1 MFNLHFKQFKNIEN
15 SEGGEVNDKTI
26 FEYFQ
31 NGNEI
36 WGKYKGG
43 MILEGKLEGFKTS
56 ENGFK
61 ISYSHINFKGEL
73 KTGNSNTEVSFSK
86 EGKIILSE
94 FWQWSDEKKIKGK
107 STLIEV

>member
-15 SEGGEVNDKTI
+15 SEQGEVDDTTI

-31 NGNEI
+31 KGNEI

-43 MILEGKLEGFKTS
+43 MIVEGKLEGFKTS

-61 ISYSHINFKGEL
+61 ISYSHINSKGEL
-73 KTGNSNTEVSFSK
+73 KTGNSNTEVSFTK
-86 EGKIILSE
+86 DGKIILSE
-94 FWQWSDEKKIKGK
+94 FCEWGNEENVNGK
-107 STLIEV
+107 STLIEL

>member
-1 MFNLHFKQFKNIEN
+1 MFNLHYKQFKNIEN
-15 SEGGEVNDKTI
+15 SKGGEVNHNTI

-31 NGNEI
+31 DGNEI

-43 MILEGKLEGFKTS
+43 MIVEGKLEGFKTS

-61 ISYSHINFKGEL
+61 ISYSHINSKGEL
-73 KTGNSNTEVSFSK
+73 KTGNSNTEVSFTND
-86 EGKIILSE
+86 GKIILSE
-94 FWQWSDEKKIKGK
+94 FWQWTDEENLKGK